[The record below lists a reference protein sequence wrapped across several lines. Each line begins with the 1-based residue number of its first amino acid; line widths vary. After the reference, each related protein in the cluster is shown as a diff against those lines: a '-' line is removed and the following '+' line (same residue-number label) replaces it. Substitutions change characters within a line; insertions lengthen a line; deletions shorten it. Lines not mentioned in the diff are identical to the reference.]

1 MAVKKPKNLIKQK
14 QTLEWFV
21 GLFSEFNRDHL
32 TQLLI
37 SIFMITLAAFVLFKG
52 TLDRLETVMLDML
65 FRIRPPIPV
74 SRQIVYVEVAEDS
87 LQAIKER
94 PWPRHYHGVMLE
106 ILKKWGARSIL
117 FDYLFEGESTEFD
130 DGVMEESLKKN
141 KGIYLPIFVESV
153 GGQKILLRSIPKFE
167 MNAAAVGH
175 INVNPDD
182 DGILRRFKPFI
193 EVDGV
198 FYPHLS
204 LKMAYD
210 LMGRK
215 IEKKSDIPFKTDENG
230 FLLISWPGN
239 WTSTFQHVSYID
251 VLKSFESMQA
261 GKNPLISPSVFKDR
275 ICLVGHTAAGGTD
288 IKATPLD
295 KAYPGLGVLGSILNG
310 ALLNEFITPA
320 TTKQNLL
327 ALVVLGLAALFFLLP
342 FRNLT
347 SLLAITFLLAGWF
360 GFIYFAFVVHGFWFK
375 LFQPAQLVF
384 FLFLFS
390 AFYSKIAS
398 DREKLAFYRLST
410 TDGLTGV
417 AVRRYFDIMAEKSF
431 KTAKRFKLSL
441 SIVLID
447 IDHFKKVNDTYGH
460 QAGDEV
466 LRRVSALIQNGIRFH
481 VGQTDGD
488 LVARYGGEEFVL
500 LLPNTDIKTASFN
513 VADRIRKAV
522 EAIPI
527 EFGEQ
532 RIPITISLGVA
543 ALHDFDS
550 SPDDI
555 VKRADE
561 ALYRSKENGRNR
573 TSIETFP
580 A

>member
-1 MAVKKPKNLIKQK
+1 VPIKAPEKLVKRRPIVELF
-14 QTLEWFV
+14 LSFFV
-21 GLFSEFNRDHL
+21 GLNRDHL

-37 SIFMITLAAFVLFKG
+37 SVFIIGAGVAIFFSGALNRF
-52 TLDRLETVMLDML
+52 ETVLLDFL
-65 FRIRPPIPV
+65 FRIRPPIPA
-74 SRQIVYVEVAEDS
+74 SRQIIYVEIAEDS
-87 LQAIKER
+87 LQVIKER

-106 ILKKWGARSIL
+106 ILKKWGAEAVL
-117 FDYLFEGESTEFD
+117 FDYIFEGESNPFD

-141 KGIYLPIFVESV
+141 KGVYLPVFVESV
-153 GGQKILLRSIPKFE
+153 GSQEVLLRSIPRFDSH
-167 MNAAAVGH
+167 ATGIGH

-198 FYPHLS
+198 TYPHIS
-204 LKMAYD
+204 LKLAYD
-210 LMGRK
+210 LMDRPL
-215 IEKKSDIPFKTDENG
+215 KKLSDIPYKTDENG
-230 FLLISWPGN
+230 FLLISWPGK
-239 WTSTFQHVSYID
+239 WTTAFQHVSYVD
-251 VLKSFESMQA
+251 VLKSYESMAA
-261 GKNPLISPSVFKDR
+261 GKIPLISPGVFKGR
-275 ICLVGHTAAGGTD
+275 ICMLGHTAAGGTD

-295 KAYPGLGVLGSILNG
+295 KSYPGLGVLASVVNG

-320 TTKQNLL
+320 TAKQNAL
-327 ALVVLGLAALFFLLP
+327 AMAVLGLAALIFFLP
-342 FRNLT
+342 FRNLI
-347 SLLAITFLLAGWF
+347 SLLGVTTLLTGWL
-360 GFIYFAFVVHGFWFK
+360 GFTYFMFVVHSTWFHV
-375 LFQPAQLVF
+375 FQPAQLVLI
-384 FLFLFS
+384 LFLFS

-398 DREKLAFYRLST
+398 DRERLRFYKLST

-417 AVRRYFDIMAEKSF
+417 AVRRYFDVMSEKAF
-431 KTAKRFKLSL
+431 KTAKNFKMPL

-466 LRRVSALIQNGIRFH
+466 LRRVSELIRNGIRFH

-500 LLPNTDIKTASFN
+500 LLPNTDLKTASFN

-527 EFGEQ
+527 EYAET
-532 RIPITISLGVA
+532 RISVTISLGVA
-543 ALHDFDS
+543 SLHDFDETAEV
-550 SPDDI
+550 I
-555 VKRADE
+555 VKRADD

-573 TSIETFP
+573 TSIETFN
-580 A
+580 